1 MLEQLRAAWDN
12 LEPRQRT
19 ALAIAL
25 ASTVI
30 GLGVVG
36 IWSSRPDYATLY
48 SGLAQE
54 DAADVV
60 EELRGEK
67 VPYRLSAGGS
77 SILVPTTALHE
88 TRLKMAGKGM
98 PRSSNVGFEV
108 FDRSGLPGTDF
119 SNNVNLQRALQG
131 ELERT
136 IASLEQI
143 DSARVHLS
151 MPRETLYGEQAR
163 PTASVLLE
171 LKTNADIERS
181 QVRGIAYLVSSAVD
195 DLDLNNVTVVDTSG
209 RVLHGGNDEGLALS
223 ETTLDTAKAHSD
235 ALTRRL
241 QTMLDGM
248 FGPRMTIVRA
258 QADLDLDSEETSEE
272 KVEPLGD
279 TRDQA
284 IVREH
289 SSQER
294 YTGGDAVVGG
304 AGGIPSALAG
314 SAAGG
319 ANEGAGNYLS
329 SEETREYQFS
339 KTTRHRKRSP
349 GRITRLNVAA
359 VVDESLP
366 VTAIE
371 RARDVLTAAAGIDIE
386 RGDTIVVQRLKLK
399 SAELA
404 AQDAKEM
411 AGEQTA
417 RKRQE
422 TLALLMRHGL
432 PALMALV
439 LVAVAI
445 RSTGELRRSMSSTD
459 SEMESEGYAAQDSMQ
474 PIVFR
479 AAAEGPSDREQPE
492 QSPAV
497 VPLRED
503 QRLAEEIQRMARE
516 RPDALADELRRMV
529 AGGDGG

>member
-1 MLEQLRAAWDN
+1 MEQFRAAWEN
-12 LEPRQRT
+12 LEPRQRI

-25 ASTVI
+25 ASTFI

-36 IWSSRPDYATLY
+36 VWSSRPNYATLY

-54 DAADVV
+54 DAAEVV
-60 EELRGEK
+60 EELQREK
-67 VPYRLSAGGS
+67 VPYRLSPGGG

-98 PRSSNVGFEV
+98 PRGHSVGFEV

-119 SNNVNLQRALQG
+119 SNNINLQRALQG

-151 MPRETLYGEQAR
+151 IPRETLYGEQAR

-171 LKTNADIERS
+171 LASNAELERS

-195 DLDLNNVTVVDTSG
+195 DLDLNNVTVVDTTG
-209 RVLHGGNDEGLALS
+209 RVLHGGSDEGLAMS
-223 ETTLDTAKAHSD
+223 ETTLETAKAHSD

-241 QTMLDGM
+241 QTMLDAM
-248 FGPRMTIVRA
+248 FGPQMTIVRA
-258 QADLDLDSEETSEE
+258 QADIDLDAEETSEE
-272 KVEPLGD
+272 KVEPIGNA
-279 TRDQA
+279 RDRA

-294 YTGGDAVVGG
+294 YTGGNAAGGG

-319 ANEGAGNYLS
+319 VEEGAGNYVS
-329 SEETREYQFS
+329 SEETREYEFS
-339 KTTRHRKRSP
+339 KTTRHLKRSP

-359 VVDESLP
+359 VVDDSLP
-366 VTAIE
+366 MTAVE

-386 RGDTIVVQRLKLK
+386 RGDSIVVQRLKLK
-399 SAELA
+399 SAEIA

-411 AGEQTA
+411 AVEQTA
-417 RKRQE
+417 RRRQE

-439 LVAVAI
+439 LIAVAI
-445 RSTGELRRSMSSTD
+445 RSTSELRRSTSRID
-459 SEMESEGYAAQDSMQ
+459 SEMDSEQYAAQAPMQ
-474 PIVFR
+474 PALFR
-479 AAAEGPSDREQPE
+479 AAAEGPSDPE
-492 QSPAV
+492 QSEQGPV
-497 VPLRED
+497 TVPLRED
-503 QRLAEEIQRMARE
+503 QRLAEELQRMARE

-529 AGGDGG
+529 AGGDVG